1 MTLTDFKAKLKS
13 QEVAGAYIFSG
24 EEDYLKKFYL
34 KEFANICCPD
44 ESFALFNQVVFD
56 GNEIDIADVAEA
68 IKSPPMMSDG
78 KLIVWKYPMLDRMSE
93 SEKKTLE
100 ELASSLSDYPYATL
114 VLFTDIDGFDPGT
127 QKRPS
132 KLAARLGKVYELI
145 NFEKSTDAQLISW
158 LARHFSAEGIEAP
171 TQVLSALIFRSGHG
185 MEILKH
191 EVEKLSAYAKA
202 NGISR
207 LDEATVEFV
216 ASPTLECDA
225 FALSGAITDKN
236 REKAFLAL
244 ADMQNRRID
253 AGETLA
259 TLSRAFSE
267 LVTVANLLDEGMGL
281 ADIEA
286 LLKWNH
292 YKLKFC
298 AASAKKWGADK
309 LFRASNR
316 LRELDAASK
325 SGGASGYKM
334 IEIFICEFL

>member
-1 MTLTDFKAKLKS
+1 MTLADFKAKLKS
-13 QEVAGAYIFSG
+13 QNVSGAYIFSG

-44 ESFALFNQVVFD
+44 ESFALFNQVIYD
-56 GNEIDIADVAEA
+56 GNEVEIADIAEA

-78 KLIVWKYPMLDRMSE
+78 KLVVWKYPMLDRMSE
-93 SEKKTLE
+93 SEKKAIE
-100 ELASSLSDYPYATL
+100 ELAGALSDFPYATL

-132 KLAARLGKVYELI
+132 KLAARLGKVYDI
-145 NFEKSTDAQLISW
+145 VNFEKSTDAQLIGW
-158 LARHFSAEGIEAP
+158 LGRHFSAEGIEA
-171 TQVLSALIFRSGHG
+171 TQDVLSALIFRSGHG

-191 EVEKLSAYAKA
+191 EVEKLSAYAKS

-207 LDEATVEFV
+207 LNTETVELV

-225 FALSGAITDKN
+225 FALSGAITDKS

-253 AGETLA
+253 AAEVLA

-267 LVTVANLLDEGMGL
+267 LVIVANLLEEGMGI

-298 AASAKKWGADK
+298 STAAKKWGSDK
-309 LFRASNR
+309 LFKASDS
-316 LRELDAASK
+316 LRKLDAASK

>member
-1 MTLTDFKAKLKS
+1 MTLTEFKAKLKS
-13 QEVAGAYIFSG
+13 QDITGAYIFCG

-34 KEFANICCPD
+34 NEFANICCPD
-44 ESFALFNQVVFD
+44 EAFSLFNKVVFD
-56 GNEIDIADVAEA
+56 GNEVELADVLEA
-68 IKSPPMMSDG
+68 VKSPPMMSDT
-78 KLIVWKYPMLDRMSE
+78 KLIVWKYPMLDKMSE
-93 SEKKTLE
+93 GEKRALE
-100 ELASSLSDYPYATL
+100 ELSQSLTDYPYATV
-114 VLFTDIDGFDPGT
+114 VLFADIDGFDPGT
-127 QKRPS
+127 VKRPS
-132 KLAARLGKVYELI
+132 KLAARLLKSFNLI
-145 NFEKSTDAQLISW
+145 NFEKSTDSQLVSW
-158 LARHFSAEGIEAP
+158 LSRHFAAEGIEAP
-171 TQVLSALIFRSGHG
+171 ASVLSALIFRSGHG
-185 MEILKH
+185 MEVLKR

-202 NGISR
+202 NSLKV
-207 LDEATVEFV
+207 LDEVTVEFV

-225 FALSGAITDKN
+225 FALSGAITDKS

-244 ADMQNRRID
+244 ADMQMRRID

-267 LVTVANLLDEGMGL
+267 LVTVANLLEEGMGIT
-281 ADIEA
+281 DIEA

-298 AASAKKWGADK
+298 VQSAKKWGAEK

-325 SGGASGYKM
+325 SGGATGYKM